1 MKRGIGRGLVDLG
14 VGLVDVIGSLVQSAI
29 GKRKPRRVR
38 EIVGDSL
45 GVERLRE
52 AAGRTMVADEAPS
65 FGDERLPTPAPV
77 PREYLGEPRRED
89 L

>member
-1 MKRGIGRGLVDLG
+1 MRRGIGRGLVDLG
-14 VGLVDVIGSLVQSAI
+14 VGLVGMIASLVQSA
-29 GKRKPRRVR
+29 RSRREPRRVR

-45 GVERLRE
+45 GVERLRD